1 MFVPYSG
8 QWAYLLK
15 VFYTVPAE
23 KKLKAKMVADFCP
36 KCDSEAKRRKHK
48 KEVKAF
54 REAIAKERRSGIESV
69 CETLNPQDFKINL
82 EDRFEIAF
90 KDKALR
96 DEVET
101 NFKLPKHL
109 HFTRSKKGGSLFL

>member
-8 QWAYLLK
+8 EWLYLLK

-23 KKLKAKMVADFCP
+23 KKLKAKMVGDFCP

-54 REAIAKERRSGIESV
+54 REAIAKERQSGIESV
-69 CETLNPQDFKINL
+69 CETLNSQDFQIEKGY
-82 EDRFEIAF
+82 EIAF
-90 KDKALR
+90 KDKSLR

-109 HFTRSKKGGSLFL
+109 HFARSEKGGSLFF

>member
-8 QWAYLLK
+8 EWLYLLK

-23 KKLKAKMVADFCP
+23 KKLKAKMVGDFCP

-54 REAIAKERRSGIESV
+54 REAIAKEKRSFLESI
-69 CETLNPQDFKINL
+69 CKTLDSQDFKI
-82 EDRFEIAF
+82 EDSFEIAF
-90 KDKALR
+90 KDEALR
-96 DEVET
+96 DEVKT

-109 HFTRSKKGGSLFL
+109 HFVLSEKGGSLFF